1 MAVKTIRDV
10 VPISLLL
17 EACRTPKPLNL
28 CIAYRSAGIN
38 TRRIIHD
45 TCLSPAIE
53 PLAYKIARLCP
64 LPLVYDAPRGQVVGQ
79 QAPGTAGA
87 EQIED
92 PVEDLALG
100 VDLRPAA
107 GLGFR
112 DIGPD
117 QLPFCIRHIGRVRW
131 SRVHG
136 LKGSRFEPARTSFLD
151 TLLASVR
158 QTAHDKAG
166 VYPSRGLH

>member
-38 TRRIIHD
+38 TRRMIHD

-64 LPLVYDAPRGQVVGQ
+64 LPSLRQSRKGTSRGIAEAAQRRLQSGQ
-79 QAPGTAGA
+79 QDVNPLVG
-87 EQIED
+87 
-92 PVEDLALG
+92 LALAH
-100 VDLRPAA
+100 AA
-107 GLGFR
+107 QAALNHVEVGGLE
-112 DIGPD
+112 
-117 QLPFCIRHIGRVRW
+117 IR
-131 SRVHG
+131 
-136 LKGSRFEPARTSFLD
+136 EQEE
-151 TLLASVR
+151 
-158 QTAHDKAG
+158 QTI
-166 VYPSRGLH
+166 VWRR